1 MGLLRFGVDQNGRLR
16 KKSHFRVAAAF
27 ATLYKA
33 VTIHSENCQ
42 KQTINNFKLLKTF
55 GIVII

>member
-16 KKSHFRVAAAF
+16 QKSRFRIDAAIV
-27 ATLYKA
+27 TLYKA
-33 VTIHSENCQ
+33 IKIHSENCQ

-55 GIVII
+55 GIFII